1 MRKSTLSFLILS
13 LMALACNLPVLT
25 APQATP
31 SAAPTT
37 AIPAIATQ
45 TSPPTETVTA
55 TLAPTETAI
64 PSLTPTT
71 TLTSTVTETP
81 GPSATP
87 TFAFPAVTVNK
98 QAHCRYGP
106 ATAYL
111 HAADLYAGDV
121 GTVRGRF
128 NNSKWLYIKFDKLKY
143 FCWVAPSVVD
153 VDGDITTIKFTEVHL
168 PTPGVELYYPPKN
181 VVAVRDENKVHIT
194 WDAVPMTD
202 DDDRGY
208 LLDMLVCQDGVYFW
222 YPIALENRDKTSYT
236 IKDEAGCPLPS
247 GGKLY
252 TVEKHG
258 YTKPV
263 EINWPQP

>member
-1 MRKSTLSFLILS
+1 MRKYTFFFLIPTLV
-13 LMALACNLPVLT
+13 ALACN
-25 APQATP
+25 APTLSIPTATP
-31 SAAPTT
+31 SAL
-37 AIPAIATQ
+37 PATSTQ
-45 TSPPTETVTA
+45 TALPTETI
-55 TLAPTETAI
+55 TLTPLPTETAL
-64 PSLTPTT
+64 PSLTPTIT
-71 TLTSTVTETP
+71 FTPTVTETL

-87 TFAFPAVTVNK
+87 TFAFPVVTVNK

-121 GTVRGRF
+121 GTVRGRY

-143 FCWVAPSVVD
+143 FCWVAPTVVD
-153 VDGDITTIKFTEVHL
+153 VVGDITTIKFTEVHL
-168 PTPGVELYYPPKN
+168 PVPGVELYYPPKN

-194 WDAVPMTD
+194 WDTVPMTD

-208 LLDMLVCQDGVYFW
+208 LLDIFVCQNGVYFW
-222 YPIALENRDKTSYT
+222 YPVALENRDKTSYT

-263 EINWPQP
+263 TIDWPQP

>member
-1 MRKSTLSFLILS
+1 MRKSIFSFLILGLIVS
-13 LMALACNLPVLT
+13 ACNLPIAVT
-25 APQATP
+25 PQAT
-31 SAAPTT
+31 ATVAPTT
-37 AIPAIATQ
+37 AVPITATQ
-45 TSPPTETVTA
+45 TTPPTETITVT
-55 TLAPTETAI
+55 PPSTETAI

-71 TLTSTVTETP
+71 TLTPTVTETL

-87 TFAFPAVTVNK
+87 TFAFPAVTVNQ

-111 HAADLYAGDV
+111 HAADLYIGDT

-153 VDGDITTIKFTEVHL
+153 VVGDITTIKFTNVYL
-168 PTPGVELYYPPKN
+168 PGPSVLYGPPKG
-181 VVAVRDENKVHIT
+181 VSAVRDGDKVHIT
-194 WDAVPMTD
+194 WDVLPMTD

-208 LLDMLVCQDGVYFW
+208 LLDIFVCQNGVYFW
-222 YPIALENRDKTSYT
+222 SPIALANRDMTSYT
-236 IKDEAGCPLPS
+236 IKDEAGCNQPS

-252 TVEKHG
+252 GVEKHA
-258 YTKPV
+258 YTTPV
-263 EINWPQP
+263 TINWPQP

>member
-1 MRKSTLSFLILS
+1 MRKSSFFFLFPALV
-13 LMALACNLPVLT
+13 ALACNLPT
-25 APQATP
+25 ISTQQATS

-37 AIPAIATQ
+37 VIFT
-45 TSPPTETVTA
+45 TTTETVSPTETLTA
-55 TLAPTETAI
+55 TLEPTETGI
-64 PSLTPTT
+64 PSQTPTITLTP
-71 TLTSTVTETP
+71 TVTETP

-143 FCWVAPSVVD
+143 FCWVAPTVVD
-153 VDGDITTIKFTEVHL
+153 VVGDINTIKFTDVHL
-168 PTPGVELYYPPKN
+168 PGPSVLYGSPKGVN
-181 VVAVRDENKVHIT
+181 AVRDGDKVTIS
-194 WDAVPMTD
+194 WEVLPMTD

-208 LLDMLVCQDGVYFW
+208 LLDIFVCQKGVYFW
-222 YPIALENRDKTSYT
+222 SPIALGDRDKTSYT
-236 IKDEAGCPLPS
+236 IKDEAGCPASS

-252 TVEKHG
+252 GVEKHA
-258 YTKPV
+258 YTTPV
-263 EINWPQP
+263 TINWPQP